1 MTKREQVIAAL
12 FAVVAAE
19 MRKLRWAEA
28 VRNEVIPAE
37 VPPSG
42 LAIVRDGSP
51 GEPEVT
57 LSPTIYS
64 YRHRAEIELYTQS
77 ARRQE
82 GVIFDTAAAAIGLA
96 LAADRTL
103 GGLCDWV
110 EPMAPEPQV
119 LPVMGGAPIKAA
131 VIPVILHY
139 DTTDPLI

>member
-19 MRKLRWAEA
+19 LSKLLWAA
-28 VRNEVIPAE
+28 AQRNTVIPIE
-37 VPPSG
+37 VPPGG
-42 LAIVRDGSP
+42 LAIVRDGAP

-57 LSPTIYS
+57 LSPPVYS
-64 YRHRAEIELYTQS
+64 YRHRAEVELYAQS
-77 ARRQE
+77 ARRNE
-82 GVIFDTAAAAIGLA
+82 GTIFDNAAAAIGRA

-119 LPVMGGAPIKAA
+119 IPIEGGAPIKAA
-131 VIPVILHY
+131 VIPVILYY
-139 DTTDPLI
+139 DTTDPLA